1 MPPFSNDRATLLNK
15 GYALIGDIM
24 RWYEKSEARGASNR
38 SVDLVCGFLAE
49 YNHDIL
55 LYEAGTGIGFSCK
68 HFLNYSNVSIKGCDV
83 VLQDSVKEL
92 MQKYPDRISVEES
105 TFYDSLQGLEDES
118 IDVFYA
124 DNVFEHMFPDE
135 FPEILALLTKK
146 LKHGALLFLFIP
158 NSINGPH
165 DVSRNFLKIGQ
176 KAQGFHF
183 MEQTYHEVTK
193 MYKQYGI
200 YPAYF
205 VYKNLFKK
213 YRYIRDSSGLLH
225 KFKLLIEDLARIIPG
240 RWLRNKVMGLAEL
253 STYIMIK
260 K

>member
-1 MPPFSNDRATLLNK
+1 MLENKSKLLQIETLMYLNQY
-15 GYALIGDIM
+15 GRFNISWW
-24 RWYEKSEARGASNR
+24 R
-38 SVDLVCGFLAE
+38 
-49 YNHDIL
+49 
-55 LYEAGTGIGFSCK
+55 
-68 HFLNYSNVSIKGCDV
+68 
-83 VLQDSVKEL
+83 
-92 MQKYPDRISVEES
+92 KYPDRIFIEETS
-105 TFYDSLQGLEDES
+105 IYDSLLKLSDES
-118 IDVFYA
+118 IDMFYA
-124 DNVFEHMFPDE
+124 DNVFEHMLPDE
-135 FPEILALLTKK
+135 FPEILKLLAKK

-158 NSINGPH
+158 NRINGPH
-165 DVSRNFLKIGQ
+165 DVSQYFVKMGH